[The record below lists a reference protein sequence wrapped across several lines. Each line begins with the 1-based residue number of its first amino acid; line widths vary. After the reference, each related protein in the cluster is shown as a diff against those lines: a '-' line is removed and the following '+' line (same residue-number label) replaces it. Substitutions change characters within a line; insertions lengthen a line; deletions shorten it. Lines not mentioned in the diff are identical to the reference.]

1 VSELLPTAPGESA
14 TQIGEATMK
23 QRSWKDKV
31 AIGQGAYWLA
41 TGVWPIL
48 HIRSFEAITGP
59 KDDKW
64 LVKTA
69 GLLISCIGGFLL
81 YKGLSQK
88 TDDADVALGVSS
100 AAALTAIDVW
110 YTAEGKISPI
120 YLADAVTEVGLMGA
134 WQFARKADERRRE
147 GVARRMDG

>member
-1 VSELLPTAPGESA
+1 
-14 TQIGEATMK
+14 MK

-48 HIRSFEAITGP
+48 HIKSFEAITGP

-88 TDDADVALGVSS
+88 TDDADLALGVSS

-120 YLADAVTEVGLMGA
+120 YLADAVTEVGLIGA
-134 WQFARKADERRRE
+134 W
-147 GVARRMDG
+147 GVAREIDAQGKEATARRLMGG